1 MSAVESVAASA
12 IHRELK
18 ACGFTHAVT
27 VPDTLQRHLLD
38 AVRADAEMPLV
49 TAATENEAVALA
61 AGLWIG
67 GREPVLIIQHAG
79 LLACVNYL
87 RGVGLDGGVPLVLL
101 VGLFGRESDREPAES
116 SSSMV
121 RLAQPVLNA
130 LQIPWRLLDGPA
142 NLGHVRWARE
152 DALAERRPAA
162 ALIGAEVAPG

>member
-1 MSAVESVAASA
+1 MSVVESVPASA

-27 VPDTLQRHLLD
+27 VPDTYQRHLLD
-38 AVRADAEMPLV
+38 ALRADGSMSLI
-49 TAATENEAVALA
+49 TAATENEAIALA

-67 GREPVLIIQHAG
+67 GREPVVIIQHAG

-101 VGLFGRESDREPAES
+101 VGLLGRESDREPVAS
-116 SSSMV
+116 GSSMV

-142 NLGHVRWARE
+142 DLGGIRWARE
-152 DALAERRPAA
+152 EALDECRPAA
-162 ALIGAEVAPG
+162 VLIGGEVASG